1 MIKLEKTG
9 NVFILRML
17 AGENRFNGQFI
28 SELNQALD
36 EVEGSQQPAALV
48 TTGEGKFY
56 SNGLD
61 LEWIS
66 QQSQDVVRN
75 HVANVHKTM
84 LRCLTFPMITV
95 AALNGHVFAAG
106 AMFALAHDFRL
117 MRSDRGF
124 FCLPEAD
131 IKLPFTKPMDAL
143 IRARLP
149 KVTAHEA
156 MCTAKRYGALDAVE
170 RQIIHQAVA
179 EHEVLPTAVE
189 LAESMSAKDRATL
202 VAIKRRMYA
211 EVIEI
216 FENDMPE

>member
-1 MIKLEKTG
+1 MIELNKTG
-9 NVFILRML
+9 NVFVLRMV

-28 SELNQALD
+28 SKLNQALD
-36 EVEGSQQPAALV
+36 EVEHSQEPAALV

-61 LEWIS
+61 LEWMS
-66 QQSQDVVRN
+66 QQPQEVFRD

-84 LRCLTFPMITV
+84 LRYLTFPMITV

-106 AMFALAHDFRL
+106 AMVALAHDYRV
-117 MRSDRGF
+117 MRADRGY
-124 FCLPEAD
+124 FCFPEAD
-131 IKLPFTKPMDAL
+131 IKIPFTKPMDAL

-156 MCTAKRYGALDAVE
+156 MCTAKRYGALQALE

-179 EHEVLPTAVE
+179 ENEVLPKAVE
-189 LAESMSAKDRATL
+189 IAESMSSKDRETL

-211 EVIEI
+211 DVIEI
-216 FENDMPE
+216 FENDVPE